1 MPSVKVAAVAW
12 DMVTSYGW
20 GVDACWEGLLS
31 GQTTIGP
38 VNRFDTG
45 SFVSNSAGLVPGI
58 RKQKEQSQVFQLL
71 TPLLSNVSGGIPE
84 DAQLLLATTNGE
96 MEYLE
101 DAVLAGTGNADES
114 RLDRLLAKVQKL
126 TGVNGAASVVS
137 SACASS
143 STAIAMAAS
152 AIRSG
157 ETESALVVAV
167 DCVTEFVFAGFSA
180 LGALTPEK
188 AQPFDKNRKG
198 LSLGE
203 GGAFILLMSEQKAQ
217 QEKRKILGQIAGWG
231 LTSDANHMTGPS
243 RDGQGLSQAI
253 KQAMQTAAVSP
264 DEIFSICAHGTGT
277 LYNDAMEIVA
287 FESIFKQPIPAYSI
301 KGGCGHMLGVAG
313 LVETIISLKSAETGI
328 IPPTVNLLEPEESTS
343 VCFSTKSKLE
353 PTTGITL
360 STNSGFGGVNCALIL
375 KSTQNTERKLG
386 L

>member
-1 MPSVKVAAVAW
+1 MPPVTVAAVAW

-20 GVDACWEGLLS
+20 GVDVCWEGLLS

-45 SFVSNSAGLVPGI
+45 SFVSNSAGLVVEI
-58 RKQKEQSQVFQLL
+58 EKRKDQSMVFQLL

-101 DAVLAGTGNADES
+101 DAVLTGKGNADDS
-114 RLDRLLAKVQKL
+114 RLDRLLAKVQTL
-126 TGVNGAASVVS
+126 TGVNGAASIVS

-188 AQPFDKNRKG
+188 ARPFDKNRKG

-217 QEKRKILGQIAGWG
+217 QEKRKILGQITGWG

-253 KQAMQTAAVSP
+253 KQALQTADVSP

-277 LYNDAMEIVA
+277 TYNDAMEIVA
-287 FESIFKQPIPAYSI
+287 FETIFKQPVPVYSI
-301 KGGCGHMLGVAG
+301 KGGCGHTLGAAG
-313 LVETIISLKSAETGI
+313 LVETIISLKSAETGLV
-328 IPPTVNLLEPEESTS
+328 PPTVNLLEPEESTS
-343 VCFSTKSKLE
+343 VCFTPMSGLE
-353 PTTGITL
+353 RTGITL

-375 KSTQNTERKLG
+375 KSAVNAAREMG
-386 L
+386 A